1 MSNQLVKEI
10 SPYLQMH
17 KDQPVHWYPWGDDAF
32 SKAKKENKPVFLSIG
47 YSTCHWCH
55 VMAEECFEDSEVASV
70 LNRCFVS
77 VKVDR
82 EEYPDVDAVYMN
94 VCQSLTGSG
103 GWPLSLFLTPDQ
115 KPFFAGTY
123 FPKQSRGGR
132 IGFLDLLRLIA
143 DKWEHRREELQNQ
156 AEYITDELAK
166 ASPGSFEIR
175 EESFWIQKGIDDL
188 KKRFDSQNGGFGS
201 APKFPVPQNL
211 LFLADCYETSHE
223 NDLLQMMKTTLSQ
236 MAKGGIFDQ
245 IGGGFCR
252 YSTDAR
258 FLVPHFEK
266 MLYDNGLLMFA
277 YVKGYELTKDPVY
290 INVAEKTAAFLC
302 RSMKSSSGGFYAAQD
317 ADSDGEEG
325 KYYLFTPDEILSFL
339 GEEKGQHFNQRY
351 DITEEGNFEGKNIP
365 NLLHSEMK
373 PDDFLLSNENM
384 EKLCREREKRFILFT
399 DKKILTS
406 WNSMAILAFAALYR
420 MTGKGI
426 YLSVAEEIQQDIVKF
441 ASSGYCLF
449 RGHYGDRPMEKGTSE
464 DYAWFIRALISLYE
478 ATLKEKYLESAKEY
492 CEEALRSFF
501 DYDSGGFSMR
511 DRNQA
516 ALILEIKESY
526 DHAYPCANALMT
538 ENLRLLYFLTDDLSY
553 DENGK
558 KQRNFMEKQLASFP
572 YGSFYFLMVLNQ
584 MENPPKRIVCA
595 GKEYDDWEK
604 LPLKFG
610 LRDLVLKKISD
621 PAYPLMNERMTFYVC
636 DETSC
641 RPPQNEITGIF
652 K

>member
-1 MSNQLVKEI
+1 MSNQLVNEL

-17 KDQPVHWYPWGDDAF
+17 KDQPIQWYPWGKDAF
-32 SKAKKENKPVFLSIG
+32 LKAEKENKPVFLSIG

-55 VMAEECFEDSEVASV
+55 VMAEESFEDPEVAAV
-70 LNRCFVS
+70 LNRSFIS

-82 EEYPDVDAVYMN
+82 EEYPDVDTVYMN

-103 GWPLSLFLTPDQ
+103 GWPLSLFLTPEQ

-132 IGFLDLLRLIA
+132 IGFLDLLLLIA
-143 DKWEHRREELQNQ
+143 EKWEHHREELRHQ
-156 AEYITDELAK
+156 AEYITEELAK
-166 ASPGSFEIR
+166 ASTEPSEIKD
-175 EESFWIQKGIDDL
+175 ENSWIQKGIDDL
-188 KKRFDSQNGGFGS
+188 KERFDSQNGGFGF

-223 NDLLQMMKTTLSQ
+223 KDLLQMVKTTLLQ
-236 MAKGGIFDQ
+236 MAKGGLFDH

-266 MLYDNGLLMFA
+266 MLYDNSLLILA
-277 YVKGYELTKDPVY
+277 YVKGYELTKDPVF

-302 RSMKSSSGGFYAAQD
+302 RSMKSTSGGFYAAQD

-325 KYYLFTPDEILSFL
+325 KYYLFSPDEILSIL
-339 GEEKGQHFNQRY
+339 GEEKGRLFNQRY

-365 NLLHSEMK
+365 NRLRSETQA
-373 PDDFLLSNENM
+373 DDFLLSNEEM
-384 EKLCREREKRFILFT
+384 KKLCVEREKRFSLFT

-406 WNSMAILAFAALYR
+406 WNSMTILAFAALYR
-420 MTGKGI
+420 VTGKGI
-426 YLSVAEEIQQDIVKF
+426 YLSVAEEIQQDIIKY

-478 ATLKEKYLESAKEY
+478 ATLKEKYLNAAKEF

-501 DYDSGGFSMR
+501 DYDRGGFFMR
-511 DRNQA
+511 DKNQLS
-516 ALILEIKESY
+516 LILEIKEAY

-538 ENLRLLYFLTDDLSY
+538 ENLRLLYLLTDDLTY

-558 KQRNFMEKQLASFP
+558 KQLDFMKRQLASFP
-572 YGSFYFLMVLNQ
+572 SGSFYFLMVLNQ
-584 MENPPKRIVCA
+584 LENPAKRIVCA
-595 GKEYDDWEK
+595 GKEEDDWEK
-604 LPLKFG
+604 LPLKLG
-610 LRDLVLKKISD
+610 LRDLILKKVSD
-621 PAYPLMNERMTFYVC
+621 PAYPCINEKMTFYVC
-636 DETSC
+636 DEAAC
-641 RPPQNEITGIF
+641 RPPQNDWNNI
-652 K
+652 